1 MILMAY
7 FKKHAI
13 MTRLT
18 FNSYQKK
25 PLILSNKLY
34 LGDNVEMFV
43 SVKGV
48 LFKQPKKEDELYA
61 EIIQSMKWTDP
72 CICNF

>member
-18 FNSYQKK
+18 FSSYQKK
-25 PLILSNKLY
+25 PLIPSNKLY

-43 SVKGV
+43 SDKGV
-48 LFKQPKKEDELYA
+48 LFKQP
-61 EIIQSMKWTDP
+61 
-72 CICNF
+72 

>member
-18 FNSYQKK
+18 FSSYQKK
-25 PLILSNKLY
+25 PLILLSNKLY

-43 SVKGV
+43 SDKGV
-48 LFKQPKKEDELYA
+48 LFKQPKKEDEL
-61 EIIQSMKWTDP
+61 
-72 CICNF
+72 